1 MYVYIY
7 IHIQI
12 YVHICVYMYVYI
24 RKGFFSN
31 LKYNLYYLVA
41 GSKCIICMLLLAH
54 YLPIE
59 KISEL
64 LLLVTKETN

>member
-1 MYVYIY
+1 MC
-7 IHIQI
+7 I
-12 YVHICVYMYVYI
+12 YVCVVYI